1 MKYSF
6 YHITDP
12 HYFSKKNYDGD
23 PWALPQWND
32 QIAMRE
38 SKEILKK
45 ALGMI
50 LKDSETHTVI
60 FTGDMTHHGDKE
72 SHEELTA
79 LLDSFESDGGN
90 VFAFTDSHDYP
101 DEMPVFRFGKDGKPY
116 EKEHMEKDD
125 VLPLYKKYGVNKA
138 LAVYGKGESFVAEIF
153 PGLRY
158 IALCYEKSKNGFYFS
173 EDYNKWLKNQAL
185 LAEKEGAVMIGGIHP
200 PIIAPNPIYSVI
212 SRENV
217 FENGKKAGAELAE
230 MGINLVFSGHCH
242 MHGIQWSES
251 ENGKP
256 FYDVST
262 ASLVGCPPKMRRITV
277 DTELKTAE
285 ITTILMDLPELNLGM
300 SLEQYC
306 RKGFLGSLEA
316 IPYNM
321 EHDVKA
327 FAETGGG
334 ISLPKEKIMKHKR
347 IVSRVGKFLNNFTFG
362 KAEKIARLGNGLK
375 KIECSSVKD
384 KKVVPFVFDIIC
396 NIYSGDSYI
405 SPKSA
410 EYQIT
415 SGVVSVIDGVIK
427 ILPVDFKKLTGFGT
441 LKEIVEPLLF
451 NKGIDHNNA
460 VLNLKD
466 LSV

>member
-38 SKEILKK
+38 SEEILKK

-79 LLDSFESDGGN
+79 LLDSFESEGGN

-116 EKEHMEKDD
+116 EKEHMEKED

-138 LAVYGKGESFVAEIF
+138 FAVYGEEESFVAEIF

-158 IALCYEKSKNGFYFS
+158 VALCYEKSNNGFYFS
-173 EDYNKWLKNQAL
+173 EDYKQWLKNQAL
-185 LAEKEGAVMIGGIHP
+185 SAEKEGAVMIGGIHQ
-200 PIIAPNPIYSVI
+200 PIIAPNTVYSVI

-217 FENGKKAGAELAE
+217 FENGKKVGAELAE
-230 MGINLVFSGHCH
+230 IGINLVFSGHCH

-347 IVSRVGKFLNNFTFG
+347 IVSRAGKFLNNFTFG

-415 SGVVSVIDGVIK
+415 SGVVSVIDSVIK
-427 ILPVDFKKLTGFGT
+427 ILPVDFKKLAGFGT

>member
-1 MKYSF
+1 
-6 YHITDP
+6 
-12 HYFSKKNYDGD
+12 
-23 PWALPQWND
+23 
-32 QIAMRE
+32 
-38 SKEILKK
+38 
-45 ALGMI
+45 
-50 LKDSETHTVI
+50 
-60 FTGDMTHHGDKE
+60 
-72 SHEELTA
+72 
-79 LLDSFESDGGN
+79 
-90 VFAFTDSHDYP
+90 
-101 DEMPVFRFGKDGKPY
+101 
-116 EKEHMEKDD
+116 
-125 VLPLYKKYGVNKA
+125 
-138 LAVYGKGESFVAEIF
+138 
-153 PGLRY
+153 
-158 IALCYEKSKNGFYFS
+158 
-173 EDYNKWLKNQAL
+173 
-185 LAEKEGAVMIGGIHP
+185 
-200 PIIAPNPIYSVI
+200 
-212 SRENV
+212 
-217 FENGKKAGAELAE
+217 
-230 MGINLVFSGHCH
+230 
-242 MHGIQWSES
+242 
-251 ENGKP
+251 
-256 FYDVST
+256 
-262 ASLVGCPPKMRRITV
+262 
-277 DTELKTAE
+277 
-285 ITTILMDLPELNLGM
+285 M

-334 ISLPKEKIMKHKR
+334 ISLRKEKIMKHKR
-347 IVSRVGKFLNNFTFG
+347 IVSRAGKFLNNFTFG

-415 SGVVSVIDGVIK
+415 SGVVSVIDSVIK
-427 ILPVDFKKLTGFGT
+427 ILPVDFKKLAGFGT

>member
-1 MKYSF
+1 
-6 YHITDP
+6 
-12 HYFSKKNYDGD
+12 
-23 PWALPQWND
+23 
-32 QIAMRE
+32 
-38 SKEILKK
+38 
-45 ALGMI
+45 
-50 LKDSETHTVI
+50 
-60 FTGDMTHHGDKE
+60 
-72 SHEELTA
+72 
-79 LLDSFESDGGN
+79 
-90 VFAFTDSHDYP
+90 
-101 DEMPVFRFGKDGKPY
+101 
-116 EKEHMEKDD
+116 
-125 VLPLYKKYGVNKA
+125 
-138 LAVYGKGESFVAEIF
+138 
-153 PGLRY
+153 
-158 IALCYEKSKNGFYFS
+158 
-173 EDYNKWLKNQAL
+173 
-185 LAEKEGAVMIGGIHP
+185 
-200 PIIAPNPIYSVI
+200 
-212 SRENV
+212 
-217 FENGKKAGAELAE
+217 
-230 MGINLVFSGHCH
+230 
-242 MHGIQWSES
+242 
-251 ENGKP
+251 
-256 FYDVST
+256 
-262 ASLVGCPPKMRRITV
+262 
-277 DTELKTAE
+277 
-285 ITTILMDLPELNLGM
+285 MDLPELNLGM

-306 RKGFLGSLEA
+306 RKGFLGSLEV

-347 IVSRVGKFLNNFTFG
+347 IVSRAGKFLNNFTFG

-375 KIECSSVKD
+375 NIECSSVKD

>member
-38 SKEILKK
+38 SEEILKK
-45 ALGMI
+45 ALAMI

-79 LLDSFESDGGN
+79 LLDKFESDGGD
-90 VFAFTDSHDYP
+90 VYAFTDSHDYP
-101 DEMPVFRFGKDGKPY
+101 DEMPVFRFDKDGKPY
-116 EKEHMEKDD
+116 EKEHMEKGE
-125 VLPLYKKYGVNKA
+125 VLPLYRKYNVSKA
-138 LAVYGKGESFVAEIF
+138 ISVYEDGESFVAEIF
-153 PGLRY
+153 PGLRFV
-158 IALCYEKSKNGFYFS
+158 ALCYEKSQSGLNFS
-173 EDYNKWLKNQAL
+173 EDYKKWLKNQAAD
-185 LAEKEGAVMIGGIHP
+185 AEESGAVLFGGIHP
-200 PIIAPNPIYSVI
+200 PIIAPNPVYSVI
-212 SRENV
+212 SRENA
-217 FENGKKAGAELAE
+217 FENGEEVGAFLADI
-230 MGINLVFSGHCH
+230 GLNLVFSGHCH
-242 MHGIQWSES
+242 MHGIQFSVS
-251 ENGKP
+251 GENHP

-262 ASLVGCPPKMRRITV
+262 SSLVGCPPKMRRVTI
-277 DTELKTAE
+277 DTELKMAE
-285 ITTILMDLPELNLGM
+285 ITTILMDLPERNLGM

-306 RKGFLGSLEA
+306 RKGFLGSLEV

-321 EHDVKA
+321 EHDVEA

-334 ISLPKEKIMKHKR
+334 ISLPKEKILRHRKL
-347 IVSRVGKFLNNFTFG
+347 VSRAGRFLNNFTFG

-384 KKVVPFVFDIIC
+384 KKVVPFLFDVIC
-396 NIYSGDSYI
+396 NIYSGDCYI

-415 SGVVSVIDGVIK
+415 MGVVSFIDSVIK
-427 ILPVDFKKLTGFGT
+427 ILPIDIKKLTGFDS
-441 LKEIVEPLLF
+441 LKKIVKPVLF
-451 NKGIDHNNA
+451 NEKIDHNNA
-460 VLNLKD
+460 VLNLKEPS
-466 LSV
+466 L